1 MSRGEV
7 VRSRWL
13 CDHRDWLG
21 HGAGGDER
29 RACEW
34 TRQAPDAKGHIRWDV
49 DVGGAGTGSRLVA
62 LAAPSWLR

>member
-1 MSRGEV
+1 MTTEIGWDTGQE
-7 VRSRWL
+7 
-13 CDHRDWLG
+13 
-21 HGAGGDER
+21 GDER
-29 RACEW
+29 RVCEW